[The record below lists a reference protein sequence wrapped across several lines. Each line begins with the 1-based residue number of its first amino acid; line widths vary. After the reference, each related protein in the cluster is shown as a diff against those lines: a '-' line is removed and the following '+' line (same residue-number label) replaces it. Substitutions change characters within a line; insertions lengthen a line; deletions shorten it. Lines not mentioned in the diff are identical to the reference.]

1 MRLLYHGE
9 HGQLSVTAD
18 LVDEDAIPP
27 YAILSHTWGA
37 DEEEVTFE
45 DLAKNVGRDRPGYKK
60 ILLYGDHAK
69 RDGLQHFWIDTCCI
83 DKANKAELSLAIRSM
98 FRWYRNAS
106 RCYVYLSDIPAS
118 PLETGEEAMPPIWD
132 LEFRQCKWFTR
143 GWTLQELLAPG
154 VIHEVTSIPHNVL
167 EGAPLSQFSVDERFR
182 WRQNRQ
188 TKLEED
194 AAYCLSGIFDV
205 DIAPIYGEG
214 TKEAFRRLQDKIRS
228 HAESI
233 RKREE
238 CLRDLRPTDP
248 RDDKKRIEDTKG
260 GLLEGSYHWSQ
271 LLWIKGDPGKGK
283 TMLLCG
289 IIDELQKT
297 LARTASVSYFFC
309 QATDLRINSA
319 TAVLRGLLYLLSY
332 DEAGK
337 NMFEDANTW
346 VALIEIFAQVLQDPS
361 LGKTWIVIDALDE
374 CVTGLPKLLHFVAE
388 QSSACSRVKWIMSS
402 RNWPDIEEELEKAG
416 HKVRLSLEL
425 NAVSVSGA
433 VNVFIEHKVSELAQ
447 RRKYDKQTQDAVFK
461 RLTSNAN
468 DTFLWVALVCQDLE
482 KTAKRNILKKLDSFP
497 PGLNALYERMMQHIG
512 ASDDAELCK
521 QVLASIALV
530 YRPITLAELVVLT
543 ELLDDI
549 TDEAEVQEVIGLCG
563 SFLTLREGTVY
574 FVHQSA
580 QDFLLAKASD
590 EVFPHG
596 IEAAHHVIFSRSL
609 AILSRTLHRDMYS
622 LKAPGVSVDDMEPPT
637 PNPLAASCYPCIY
650 WIDHL
655 CDSKLKSQTNEVN
668 YVQATGIV
676 SEFVKKKY
684 LYWLEGLSLCKGI
697 AKGVVSMARLC
708 SLNQGG
714 DELTKLLQDARRF
727 IMYHKGSIESYPLQL
742 YASGLLFSPTGSAI
756 RKLFQHEE
764 PEGITV
770 KPEISSS
777 AIIATF
783 FKTFLKAFT
792 IDVGLLLISSSS
804 NKLSACTLFLKK
816 QNNLH

>member
-1 MRLLYHGE
+1 MRLLYHGD

-37 DEEEVTFE
+37 KDEEVTFE
-45 DLAKNVGRDRPGYKK
+45 DLAKNAGRDRPGYKK
-60 ILLYGDHAK
+60 ILLCGDQAK

-118 PLETGEEAMPPIWD
+118 PLETGEEVMPPIWD
-132 LEFRQCKWFTR
+132 SEFRQCKWFTR
-143 GWTLQELLAPG
+143 GWTLQELVAPG
-154 VIHEVTSIPHNVL
+154 VVEFFSREWHRLGDRISLKTQIHEVTSIPHKVL

-188 TKLEED
+188 TTLEED
-194 AAYCLSGIFDV
+194 AAYCLSGLFDV

-214 TKEAFRRLQDKIRS
+214 TKEAFGRLQDKIRS

-248 RDDKKRIEDTKG
+248 RDDKKRIEDMKG
-260 GLLEGSYHWSQ
+260 GLLEGSYRWVLENSSFQQWRNDPQSQ

-309 QATDLRINSA
+309 QATDSRINSA
-319 TAVLRGLLYLLSY
+319 TAVLRGLLYLLVRQQPALIAHVRKRY

-346 VALIEIFAQVLQDPS
+346 VALTEIFAEVLQDPS
-361 LGKTWIVIDALDE
+361 LGITWIVIDALDE

-388 QSSACSRVKWIMSS
+388 QSSACSRVKWIVSS
-402 RNWPDIEEELEKAG
+402 RNWPDIEKELEKAAG

-433 VNVFIEHKVSELAQ
+433 VNVFIKHKVSELAQ

-461 RLTSNAN
+461 RLTLNAN
-468 DTFLWVALVCQDLE
+468 DTFLWVALVCQELE
-482 KTAKRNILKKLDSFP
+482 KTAKRNVLRKLDSFP
-497 PGLNALYERMMQHIG
+497 PGLNELYERMMQHIG

-580 QDFLLAKASD
+580 QDFLLTKASG

-609 AILSRTLHRDMYS
+609 TILSRTLHRDMYS
-622 LKAPGVSVDDMEPPT
+622 LKALGVSIHDIKPPT
-637 PNPLAASCYPCIY
+637 PDPLAASYYPCIY

-655 CDSKLKSQTNEVN
+655 CDSKPKSATNDVN

-676 SEFVKKKY
+676 GEFVKKKY

-708 SLNQGG
+708 SMSQVRLAQA
-714 DELTKLLQDARRF
+714 LRLP
-727 IMYHKGSIESYPLQL
+727 I
-742 YASGLLFSPTGSAI
+742 
-756 RKLFQHEE
+756 
-764 PEGITV
+764 
-770 KPEISSS
+770 
-777 AIIATF
+777 
-783 FKTFLKAFT
+783 
-792 IDVGLLLISSSS
+792 
-804 NKLSACTLFLKK
+804 CTWCRC
-816 QNNLH
+816 